1 MTLQEL
7 LKAQNLTDEQVKG
20 ILDAMKQNKIYTA
33 SEENLDVRYG
43 KLKTDHDAM
52 IAKDAE
58 SQKLI
63 AELQKATKGQEDV
76 QTKITEYEATIQ
88 KQQEELTEAKTES
101 ALKIGLLSAGAKATD
116 IDYLIYKMNHD
127 SDWKPELGE
136 DGQVKG
142 LDDKVKGLKTQFPS
156 QFESSLWK
164 LIQTDLGTVF
174 SVPSQFESTSTK
186 KIEEKKLDKPEQKD
200 TITKEDFNKMG
211 YQARN
216 KLFNENPE
224 LYKELSSN

>member
-1 MTLQEL
+1 MTLQEV
-7 LKAQNLTDEQVKG
+7 LKAQNLTDEQVKA
-20 ILDAMKQNKIYTA
+20 ILDAMKENKIYTA
-33 SEENLDVRYG
+33 SEENLDVRYR

-52 IAKDAE
+52 VVKDTE

-63 AELQKATKGQEDV
+63 ADLQKATKGQEAV
-76 QTKITEYEATIQ
+76 QNKISEYEATIQ
-88 KQQEELTEAKTES
+88 KQQKELQEAKTES
-101 ALKIGLLSAGAKATD
+101 ALKISLLSAGAKATD

-156 QFESSLWK
+156 QFESST
-164 LIQTDLGTVF
+164 Q
-174 SVPSQFESTSTK
+174 K

-224 LYKELSSN
+224 LYKELSRN